1 MKNIHILHI
10 TNRNSRSF
18 QLKYIPTCNIK
29 LMSCLLLT
37 FTMTFSPCPKAIIH
51 CTLQSYRGGI
61 HREQQRQKVEKR
73 IYFGPRMYSR
83 SKTWQSHDQRLVIIL
98 ELHCSFNP
106 SERTIFYREE
116 EEGVCDDAAGGG
128 NRRGMAVTSCWKG
141 ILLNVAG
148 ALKGVDGVDR
158 IKLPCVSGAWGP
170 QAPVHSALNSGLVLF
185 FNVSPHPTPFARRAW
200 GSWFVECD
208 LTTVFCISHI
218 ETENS
223 SKGWVKQSVYDC

>member
-1 MKNIHILHI
+1 
-10 TNRNSRSF
+10 
-18 QLKYIPTCNIK
+18 
-29 LMSCLLLT
+29 MSPLT
-37 FTMTFSPCPKAIIH
+37 FTMTFSPCPKAFIH

-61 HREQQRQKVEKR
+61 HREQQRQRVEKR
-73 IYFGPRMYSR
+73 IYSGPRMYCR
-83 SKTWQSHDQRLVIIL
+83 SKTWQSHDQRHVIIL

-116 EEGVCDDAAGGG
+116 EEGVCDDAARGG

-148 ALKGVDGVDR
+148 ALKGVDGVGR

-185 FNVSPHPTPFARRAW
+185 FNVPPPPYP
-200 GSWFVECD
+200 
-208 LTTVFCISHI
+208 L
-218 ETENS
+218 S
-223 SKGWVKQSVYDC
+223 S